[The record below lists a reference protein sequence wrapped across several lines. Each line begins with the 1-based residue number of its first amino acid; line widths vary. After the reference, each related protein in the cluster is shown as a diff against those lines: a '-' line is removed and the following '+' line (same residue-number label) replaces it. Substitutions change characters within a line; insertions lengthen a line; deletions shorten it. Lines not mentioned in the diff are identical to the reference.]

1 MTKRLTITL
10 VALVLFVLLAVLP
23 ASAILA
29 NPATGLFNGSVLRP
43 YPMNITPGV
52 ATVFIG
58 EDQLNATP
66 IFGYL
71 NAGSER
77 LGYVMAPAKNM
88 KVGWW
93 APGSFSYP
101 NNPSAVIDMGPRYA
115 SFYVSPADFGPYL
128 GTWYCLTPTNIADG
142 AAFVVAD
149 PAQVVTAWDVQANQG
164 QGVDMTGRSVVR
176 GTILTIKEDTNL
188 AAFTTANLR
197 GDNIT
202 PTWVNGTPV
211 YWRGQVGAVQ
221 FEQVPPQTW
230 TTVGG
235 AAVAAP
241 VAAVP
246 GEILLVT
253 NWSGAVRTT
262 WGAVSYGS
270 QFFFNNSPAVYDGES
285 GTMGEHSIISGQNVS
300 LNASGLGPYR
310 NGVGTANTPT
320 AAFMAQ
326 TVPSAANGD
335 GFITFRVKDETG
347 QVSNQLWTNNQT
359 LGGVLPRSIG
369 ITNQWVSTQPWY
381 LGNFTGNNGLTALGW
396 DTGAIDPGLG
406 IPAYPAGTYTVWSET
421 TLSRMVQNYR
431 LNGADYTGKTVSA
444 AGTITLVS
452 DTVKIVANKES
463 VVRSKPFSVTI
474 TGRPLTT
481 YWVWVKG
488 TSSMTGG
495 WDNQP
500 PMAGLNQVSV
510 YADPITSLTMPLG
523 QYVGENFVGRHIA
536 DMVAGLPVQASS
548 DVAADQTMYNRTR
561 YYVLVNTSSAGTRT
575 VEFIT
580 TNWTKAQTYTI
591 RVERD
596 SSMPNQGGV
605 GDTATHVNNNL
616 ALRDYKS
623 DEVDVKV
630 EKGAVTITA
639 AGDQSYYLGE
649 EIKFSGT
656 NTETQTTF
664 LFICGPNLNT
674 QGSTFVQSHGIPI
687 NQDPRRTRIDGVA
700 TDVEDMVAVDYMQR
714 PVNADNT
721 WDWKWGTA
729 NWALDAGTYTVYAV
743 SGPRNADHLERVA
756 YGTVSII
763 IKKPFI
769 SATASQSTVAQGDK
783 LFITGTAE
791 GKPQQGI
798 AIWILGKNYAQRV
811 TESVNSDASF
821 SYEVTAAT
829 TTGMDAGQYFV
840 VAQHPMQNQAF
851 DIDMCPIVPPAV
863 RATQVCNLQQ
873 GTVAGV
879 TQQIFTLLGA
889 GSLQGTDAA
898 EALVQGINSPNVD
911 DTYTKLVFLVEV
923 PVIRIDPIGDRHVGD
938 KFTITATTNLAV
950 DDDVLFEVYS
960 SSFKPTQKT
969 QSGEF
974 SGATGTVKATKGD
987 TGLNKLSFDVDASTF
1002 KPDEYIV
1009 TANRVLRPASTAT
1022 ALFNVLEGTVQTAAP
1037 TAVGT
1042 TAAPTQVATT
1052 AAPTTVPATPT
1063 KTPTQPGFGAL
1074 VALIG
1079 LGAVAFLVVRK
1090 H

>member
-43 YPMNITPGV
+43 YPMNMTPGV

-66 IFGYL
+66 LFGLWGGALDTDYAIP
-71 NAGSER
+71 AGR
-77 LGYVMAPAKNM
+77 NM
-88 KVGWW
+88 KIGWW
-93 APGSFSYP
+93 APGTFSYP
-101 NNPSAVIDMGPRYA
+101 NNPSWVIDMGPRYA
-115 SFYVSPADFGPYL
+115 NFYVSPADFGPYL
-128 GTWYCLTPTNIADG
+128 GTWYCLTPLNVAMG
-142 AAFVVAD
+142 PAFVVAD
-149 PAQVVTAWDVQANQG
+149 PSQVVTAWDVQANMG
-164 QGVDMTGRSVVR
+164 QGVDMTGKSVVR
-176 GTILTIKEDTNL
+176 GTVLTVKVDTNL
-188 AAFTTANLR
+188 AGFTTPNLR

-202 PTWVNGTPV
+202 PSWQYGNVTPV

-235 AAVAAP
+235 VAVAAP
-241 VAAVP
+241 AAAVQ
-246 GEILLVT
+246 GQILLVT
-253 NWSGAVRTT
+253 NWSGGIRTT
-262 WGAVSYGS
+262 WGNISYGS
-270 QFFFNNSPAVYDGES
+270 QFFFNNSPAVYDGPPTTADCNKELWVN
-285 GTMGEHSIISGQNVS
+285 GQNVS

-310 NGVGTANTPT
+310 TGVGTLVVP
-320 AAFMAQ
+320 AAALIAQ
-326 TVPSAANGD
+326 TVPAAANGD
-335 GFITFRVKDETG
+335 GFITIRVKDETG
-347 QVSNQLWTNNQT
+347 QVSNRLWTNNQT
-359 LGGVLPRSIG
+359 LGGALPFAVP
-369 ITNQWVSTQPWY
+369 ITNAWVNTQPWY
-381 LGNFTGNNGLTALGW
+381 LGTFNGNNGMTALGW

-488 TSSMTGG
+488 TSSMTGL
-495 WDNQP
+495 WDDQP

-510 YADPITSLTMPLG
+510 YADPVTSLTMPLG
-523 QYVGENFVGRHIA
+523 AYVGENFVNRHIA

-548 DVAADQTMYNRTR
+548 DVAADAIYNRTR

-596 SSMPNQGGV
+596 SSVGNQGTNPFING
-605 GDTATHVNNNL
+605 NP

-674 QGSTFVQSHGIPI
+674 QGSTFTQSHGFAV
-687 NQDPRRTRIDGVA
+687 NQDPRRTRIDGQP
-700 TDVEDMVAVDYMQR
+700 TDVEDMVAVDFMQR

-729 NWALDAGTYTVYAV
+729 SWALDAGTYTVYAV

-798 AIWILGKNYAQRV
+798 AIWILGKNYALRV

-851 DIDMCPIVPPAV
+851 DIDMCPAIAPA
-863 RATQVCNLQQ
+863 RSTQVCNMQQ
-873 GTVAGV
+873 ATVGNR
-879 TQQIFTLLGA
+879 QIFTLLGA

-987 TGLNKLSFDVDASTF
+987 TGLNMLSFDVDASTF